1 MRSATAPPLLA
12 LSGLYSYLFAGVGF
26 VRRNPA
32 ILVSRCYWAGATAL
46 LPIYARDILHT
57 GLGGLGVLRG
67 APAVGALL
75 MAAALTRR
83 PISRRVG
90 MRMLQAVIVFG
101 AAAVLFALSILAL
114 ARRAAGVAGIVIRIA
129 GAAADPPTR
138 GAGGRRGE
146 LSVRQCILSARRVS
160 KAALRLGSSVPCPPR
175 PWAGIGTIVVAL
187 ILDKIVSV
195 AAQCRAVR
203 IADASMLR

>member
-90 MRMLQAVIVFG
+90 MRMLQAVMVFG
-101 AAAVLFALSILAL
+101 AAAVVFALSILAL
-114 ARRAAGVAGIVIRIA
+114 AAWDSRRGGHSDPHRA

-138 GAGGRRGE
+138 GAGG
-146 LSVRQCILSARRVS
+146 SAR
-160 KAALRLGSSVPCPPR
+160 
-175 PWAGIGTIVVAL
+175 
-187 ILDKIVSV
+187 
-195 AAQCRAVR
+195 
-203 IADASMLR
+203 

>member
-1 MRSATAPPLLA
+1 MQSASSASARALFQHHPSDLFRRPRAVQILLPGRRGAVGWQVYA
-12 LSGLYSYLFAGVGF
+12 LSNRAAALGLVGLYGYLFAGVGF

-114 ARRAAGVAGIVIRIA
+114 ARRAA
-129 GAAADPPTR
+129 PTR
-138 GAGGRRGE
+138 GAGG
-146 LSVRQCILSARRVS
+146 SAR
-160 KAALRLGSSVPCPPR
+160 
-175 PWAGIGTIVVAL
+175 
-187 ILDKIVSV
+187 
-195 AAQCRAVR
+195 
-203 IADASMLR
+203 